1 VPTPSVPVFVQPTA
15 APSGKPVVTKSP
27 TDETVAVNGKCQF
40 VARYENAIYAE
51 WHFVSPDGLRDL
63 VYTAAEREFPTM
75 KIINGYAKDMTLESI
90 PAALNG
96 WKVYCRFSNNSG
108 FTDTQRARITVTGN
122 AVEGA
127 PKVTKSPTGET
138 VTAGGSA
145 IFVARSEGALWAVWH
160 FVSPDGTRDL
170 VYTDASAQFAGLQ
183 ITGGD
188 QGTLRLNNI
197 PASLNGWRVYCVYSN
212 SIGTATTAQAVITV
226 QQNSIPGSAGAGG
239 PYATGGSL
247 TVYTSTGAAVTLM
260 QQNDGT
266 WKTPGGVL
274 YYLGTDGV
282 LRARGMEDLYTYN
295 PRG

>member
-1 VPTPSVPVFVQPTA
+1 M
-15 APSGKPVVTKSP
+15 
-27 TDETVAVNGKCQF
+27 
-40 VARYENAIYAE
+40 ARYENAIYAE

-239 PYATGGSL
+239 PYTTGGSL